1 MTNAACDFLII
12 DQRVNNNEKFCNNKI
27 QKQREIKIKKYKNST
42 IIMYLNYK
50 NLDDNNIKL
59 NLFLDNVNKYLK
71 LDYNVILIYPTP
83 QFQNN
88 ISSSLYELYH
98 KDKKNFLNNISKEE
112 NYISLDFE
120 EFKSDVKHIHESF
133 NSLIHKNL
141 FRVFSDSIF
150 CNQIIKGKCLG
161 NSSEH
166 IYFIDTSHLSKKGS
180 NMINV
185 NLIKVIDQIYSNN

>member
-1 MTNAACDFLII
+1 
-12 DQRVNNNEKFCNNKI
+12 
-27 QKQREIKIKKYKNST
+27 
-42 IIMYLNYK
+42 MYLNYK
-50 NLDDNNIKL
+50 NLDDDDIKL

-83 QFQNN
+83 QFQNSVSN
-88 ISSSLYELYH
+88 SLYKLYH
-98 KDKKNFLNNISKEE
+98 RDKKNFLNNISKEE
-112 NYISLDFE
+112 NYVSLDFE
-120 EFKSDVKHIHESF
+120 EFRSDVKHIHESF

-141 FRVFSDSIF
+141 YRVFPESIF
-150 CNQIIKGKCLG
+150 CNQIKKDKCLG

-180 NMINV
+180 KMINV

>member
-1 MTNAACDFLII
+1 MLRITHNGALPRHF
-12 DQRVNNNEKFCNNKI
+12 
-27 QKQREIKIKKYKNST
+27 
-42 IIMYLNYK
+42 
-50 NLDDNNIKL
+50 NLPRNIS
-59 NLFLDNVNKYLK
+59 
-71 LDYNVILIYPTP
+71 LIYPTP
-83 QFQNN
+83 QFQKN

-120 EFKSDVKHIHESF
+120 EFRSDVKHIHDSF

-141 FRVFSDSIF
+141 YRVFPDSIF
-150 CNQIIKGKCLG
+150 CNQIIKDKCLG